1 MFRDS
6 RYAPRR
12 FVAAA
17 SGVVSAGPHDNNGAS
32 VSGVAGISPNEGCTP
47 GYFCI
52 YTGANYTGTMF
63 RMYHCVEYHLNNWD
77 GVGSWI
83 NDNTGGAHALIQD
96 RNYNTL
102 VDTDTDTDPDTD
114 TDTDT
119 DPDNNWYNGNYN
131 FAPAWH
137 VKAC

>member
-1 MFRDS
+1 MAIRKATKAVLGVS
-6 RYAPRR
+6 ALALS
-12 FVAAA
+12 FVAAT
-17 SGVVSAGPHDNNGAS
+17 SGVAFAGPHDNNGAT
-32 VSGVAGISPNEGCTP
+32 VTGVAGVSPSEGCTP

-52 YTGANYTGTMF
+52 YTGTDYTGTMF
-63 RMYHCVEYHLNNWD
+63 RMYHCAEYNLNNWN

-102 VDTDTDTDPDTD
+102 VDTDPT
-114 TDTDT
+114 
-119 DPDNNWYNGNYN
+119 NNWYNGSYN

>member
-1 MFRDS
+1 M
-6 RYAPRR
+6 AVRR
-12 FVAAA
+12 TTRAALGISA
-17 SGVVSAGPHDNNGAS
+17 MALSLFAATSGVAFAGPYDNNGAT
-32 VSGVAGISPNEGCTP
+32 VTGVAGVSPSEGCTP

-52 YTGANYTGTMF
+52 YTGTDYTGTMF
-63 RMYHCVEYHLNNWD
+63 RMYHCQEYNLNNWN

-102 VDTDTDTDPDTD
+102 VDTDPT
-114 TDTDT
+114 
-119 DPDNNWYNGNYN
+119 NNWYNGSYD